1 MSAANFLA
9 AISIHLYLYC
19 SIKYIKQW
27 GSVIVNNSPTSPLLF
42 YPYSD
47 RPAAKDKNTY
57 RLLSFLLNLHL
68 NTLLPPIRSLPQK
81 NSFYTPFLHSL
92 IFVPLF
98 SYVADIQQHKLSHI
112 YTLVHLLLNDYLQRQ
127 MNKYILLRGHNS

>member
-42 YPYSD
+42 YPCSE

-81 NSFYTPFLHSL
+81 TNTLLPPIRSL
-92 IFVPLF
+92 PQKTAFIPRF
-98 SYVADIQQHKLSHI
+98 SIA
-112 YTLVHLLLNDYLQRQ
+112 
-127 MNKYILLRGHNS
+127 